1 MYRCVVYLHRIK
13 YKIYAHVHVK
23 LLKIINTFFDDDFIG
38 NYVWIQ
44 FLVSE
49 KNVKMHGG

>member
-1 MYRCVVYLHRIK
+1 MLMY
-13 YKIYAHVHVK
+13 VK
-23 LLKIINTFFDDDFIG
+23 LLKKINTFFDDDFIG

>member
-1 MYRCVVYLHRIK
+1 MY
-13 YKIYAHVHVK
+13 VK
-23 LLKIINTFFDDDFIG
+23 LLKKINTFFDDDFID

-49 KNVKMHGG
+49 M